1 LHGVVTRR
9 TVHGL
14 RRFTYLPALLLADT
28 IVMFSPL
35 VERQTRRRP
44 ARRLERAQV
53 QARAAAAQHRSARR
67 HRAVPSVSPSGKGP
81 RGRAARHRPFRID
94 LSGKQPNALLGIG
107 AILAERGESPLIVY
121 IGSFIRGMDRVEE
134 RFYARA
140 AELGIPIQSLSP
152 AMQSRTTKHSGC
164 SARSTPSA
172 ICSTKA

>member
-1 LHGVVTRR
+1 
-9 TVHGL
+9 
-14 RRFTYLPALLLADT
+14 
-28 IVMFSPL
+28 MFLPL
-35 VERQTRRRP
+35 VERQLAADP
-44 ARRLERAQV
+44 LVGWNARKCKLAPLPPNIEAP
-53 QARAAAAQHRSARR
+53 RR

-121 IGSFIRGMDRVEE
+121 IYIGSFIRGMDRVEE

-140 AELGIPIQSLSP
+140 AELGIPIQPLSP
-152 AMQSRTTKHSGC
+152 AMQPRTTKHSGC

-172 ICSTKA
+172 IRSTKA

>member
-1 LHGVVTRR
+1 
-9 TVHGL
+9 
-14 RRFTYLPALLLADT
+14 
-28 IVMFSPL
+28 MFLPL
-35 VERQTRRRP
+35 VERQLVADPLVGWNARKCKLAPLPPNIEAP
-44 ARRLERAQV
+44 AGIAQSRLYHRLAR
-53 QARAAAAQHRSARR
+53 ARAAGQLVIGHFGSIY
-67 HRAVPSVSPSGKGP
+67 P
-81 RGRAARHRPFRID
+81 
-94 LSGKQPNALLGIG
+94 GKQPNALLGIG